1 MHPYGDKNQVQRTK
15 TVSGG
20 VTSVPISLIPAH
32 VLSKCGSL
40 RVIIWAQFGG
50 ISSSDGEL
58 SH

>member
-1 MHPYGDKNQVQRTK
+1 MLTK
-15 TVSGG
+15 MRFNEQKQSAGG

-40 RVIIWAQFGG
+40 RVIIWAQLGG